1 MLLSVVVKSFVVKLM
16 TEKLSP
22 VSFRLPAAKKAALE
36 KAAADDTR
44 SVSSMI
50 EKVLTDWLKANGY
63 LKK

>member
-1 MLLSVVVKSFVVKLM
+1 M
-16 TEKLSP
+16 TEKTAP
-22 VSFRLPAAKKAALE
+22 ISFRLAADKKKALE
-36 KAAADDTR
+36 KAAADDSR

>member
-1 MLLSVVVKSFVVKLM
+1 M

-36 KAAADDTR
+36 KAAVDDTR

-50 EKVLTDWLKANGY
+50 EKILTDWLKANGY